1 MNNIFLK
8 NKDVCV
14 IVIFDGCKPGFFK
27 QIKNNCYFNF
37 YKQLNT
43 IFSLKVH
50 ESIIEK
56 LFDKEDKDKRIAENG
71 RITMRKRRNLFLK
84 EDENYPRNTA
94 YVY

>member
-1 MNNIFLK
+1 MLLNI
-8 NKDVCV
+8 
-14 IVIFDGCKPGFFK
+14 
-27 QIKNNCYFNF
+27 
-37 YKQLNT
+37 YKYG
-43 IFSLKVH
+43 KVH

-71 RITMRKRRNLFLK
+71 RITMRRRRNLFLK